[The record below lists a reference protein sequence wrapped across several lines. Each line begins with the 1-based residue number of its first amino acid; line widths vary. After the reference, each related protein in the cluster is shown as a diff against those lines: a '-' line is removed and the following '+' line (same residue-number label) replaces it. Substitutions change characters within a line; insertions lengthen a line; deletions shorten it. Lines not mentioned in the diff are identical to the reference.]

1 MQNQMNKAIPILFA
15 TNIAAFLG
23 ILSILVLPGFVHPD
37 RLGVPRSNLLAD
49 VLGSLYLLYLVTW
62 LLAVLAGVFS
72 KALQKPGLY
81 MWQWGWL
88 VFSGLLITPDY
99 LSMFRYAGFIPFFNL
114 SWVPWMR

>member
-49 VLGSLYLLYLVTW
+49 VLGSLRSSQAYSPKHYRNPAYTC
-62 LLAVLAGVFS
+62 GNGDGSSF
-72 KALQKPGLY
+72 
-81 MWQWGWL
+81 
-88 VFSGLLITPDY
+88 PDC
-99 LSMFRYAGFIPFFNL
+99 
-114 SWVPWMR
+114 